1 MRAMAVTQ
9 YGAPLRLIDLP
20 RPVAGPGQML
30 VRVLGCGVCRS
41 DLKIADGTMPFSS
54 RLRLPHVPGHEI
66 AGEIVAFGPAPE
78 GTAATESAP
87 EAPGGPALRV
97 GDRVVVYNYWGCRT
111 CAHCQAG
118 EENLCER
125 LRGWTGFTSPGG
137 FQEYLVVPDDCAL
150 PLPPNVPAG
159 HGGPLSCALGTA
171 YHAVVTQGALR
182 AGETVAILG
191 AGGVGLHAVE
201 VARAAG
207 ARALA
212 VDLQPH
218 RLDAARAAGAEDA
231 FPAGA
236 QAAGAVRE
244 ATGGRGADVV
254 VDTVGHHGSVL
265 VAADLV
271 RTGGRIVLVGY
282 TGAAAEYPPL
292 PSERVV
298 LGQISV
304 IGSRYV
310 TRRELRRAFDLV
322 ARGLVRPIVAEEVP
336 LERANDALAMVRED
350 RVTGRVVVRVGS
362 ADPDCILSRTPSN
375 DPGGDTA
382 ANAR

>member
-1 MRAMAVTQ
+1 MRAMAVAQ
-9 YGAPLRLIDLP
+9 YGAPLRLLDLP
-20 RPVAGPGQML
+20 RPAPGPGQVL

-41 DLKIADGTMPFSS
+41 DLKIVDGAMPFSPS
-54 RLRLPHVPGHEI
+54 LRLPHVPGHEI
-66 AGEIVAFGPAPE
+66 AGEIAEFGPAE
-78 GTAATESAP
+78 DGRSR
-87 EAPGGPALRV
+87 GGLRA

-111 CAHCQAG
+111 CEHCQAG

-137 FQEYLVVPDDCAL
+137 FQEYLVVPDDCVL
-150 PLPPNVPAG
+150 PLPPTVPPE

-171 YHAVVTQGALR
+171 YHAVVTQGAVR
-182 AGETVAILG
+182 AGESVAILG
-191 AGGVGLHAVE
+191 AGGVGLHAVQ
-201 VARAAG
+201 VVRAAG

-212 VDLQPH
+212 VDLQRH
-218 RLDAARAAGAEDA
+218 RLDAARVAGAEGA

-236 QAAGAVRE
+236 DAAGAVRE

-254 VDTVGHHGSVL
+254 VDTVGHHGSL
-265 VAADLV
+265 LAATELV
-271 RTGGRIVLVGY
+271 RKGGRVVLVGY
-282 TGAAAEYPPL
+282 TVAAADYPPL

-298 LGQISV
+298 LGQLTV
-304 IGSRYV
+304 TGSRYV

-350 RVTGRVVVRVGS
+350 RVTGRVVVRV
-362 ADPDCILSRTPSN
+362 AQ
-375 DPGGDTA
+375 
-382 ANAR
+382 

>member
-1 MRAMAVTQ
+1 MRAMAVVQ
-9 YGAPLRLIDLP
+9 YGAPLRLLDLP
-20 RPVAGPGQML
+20 RPAPGPGQVL

-41 DLKIADGTMPFSS
+41 DLKIADGAMPFSPS
-54 RLRLPHVPGHEI
+54 LRLPHVPGHEI
-66 AGEIVAFGPAPE
+66 AGEIVEFGPPE
-78 GTAATESAP
+78 DGRS
-87 EAPGGPALRV
+87 GSGLRA

-111 CAHCQAG
+111 CEYCQAG

-137 FQEYLVVPDDCAL
+137 FQEYLVVPDDCVL
-150 PLPPNVPAG
+150 PLPPNVPPE

-171 YHAVVTQGALR
+171 YHAVVTRGAVR
-182 AGETVAILG
+182 AGESVAILG
-191 AGGVGLHAVE
+191 AGGVGLHAVQ
-201 VARAAG
+201 VVRAAG

-212 VDLQPH
+212 VDLQRH
-218 RLDAARAAGAEDA
+218 RLDAARVAGAEGV

-236 QAAGAVRE
+236 DAAGAVRE

-254 VDTVGHHGSVL
+254 VDTVGHHGSL
-265 VAADLV
+265 LAAADLA
-271 RTGGRIVLVGY
+271 RKGGRVVLVGY
-282 TGAAAEYPPL
+282 TVAAADYPPL

-298 LGQISV
+298 LGQLTV
-304 IGSRYV
+304 TGSRYV

-350 RVTGRVVVRVGS
+350 RVTGRVVVRV
-362 ADPDCILSRTPSN
+362 
-375 DPGGDTA
+375 
-382 ANAR
+382 AR

>member
-1 MRAMAVTQ
+1 MAVTQ
-9 YGAPLRLIDLP
+9 YGTPLRLLDLP
-20 RPVAGPGQML
+20 QPAPGPGQVL

-41 DLKIADGTMPFSS
+41 DLKIADGVMPFSPA
-54 RLRLPHVPGHEI
+54 LRLPHVPGHEI
-66 AGEIVAFGPAPE
+66 AGEIVAFGSPDPA
-78 GTAATESAP
+78 GTPRDA
-87 EAPGGPALRV
+87 ALRT

-137 FQEYLVVPDDCAL
+137 FQEYLVVPEDCVL
-150 PLPPNVPAG
+150 PLPPNVPPE

-171 YHAVVTQGALR
+171 YHAVVTQGAVR
-182 AGETVAILG
+182 AGESVAILG
-191 AGGVGLHAVE
+191 AGGVGLHAVQ
-201 VARAAG
+201 VVRAAG

-212 VDLQPH
+212 VDLQRH
-218 RLDAARAAGAEDA
+218 RLDAARVAGAEGA
-231 FPAGA
+231 FTAGA
-236 QAAGAVRE
+236 DAAGAVRE

-254 VDTVGHHGSVL
+254 VDTVGHHGSL
-265 VAADLV
+265 LAAAGLV

-282 TGAAAEYPPL
+282 TVAAADYPPL
-292 PSERVV
+292 PTERVV
-298 LGQISV
+298 LGQITV

-322 ARGLVRPIVAEEVP
+322 ARGLVHPIVAEEVP

-350 RVTGRVVVRVGS
+350 RVTGRVVVRV
-362 ADPDCILSRTPSN
+362 
-375 DPGGDTA
+375 
-382 ANAR
+382 AR